1 MAGLKPRTTLS
12 VSRDMPPLLEI
23 QNLKTVFTTERGVLR
38 AVDGVSLS
46 LSAGATLC
54 VVGES
59 GCGKTMLALSIMRL
73 LPPNGQIAEGR
84 IYFNGQDLLKLSE
97 EEMREKRGRDIA
109 MIFQEPMTSLNPV
122 LRVGEQIAEAI
133 RLHQHVSDR
142 EALDRSVKLLGEV
155 GIPDPGRRVKD
166 YPHQMS
172 GGMRQRVMIAM
183 AMSCRPGLL
192 LADEPTTALDVT
204 IQAQIL
210 KLISDLKEKNNMAVI
225 WITHD
230 LGIVAEAAQKVA
242 VMYAGKIVEIAD
254 VERLFADPLHP
265 YTRGLIESRP
275 SGCAGE
281 NDGGRG
287 YLKTIPGTV
296 PSLYDLPAGCRFADR
311 CAFAE
316 GRCRASEP
324 ALAELEAD
332 HFVSCFVAMQEKAR
346 HCEQTL
352 GLRGNLNA

>member
-1 MAGLKPRTTLS
+1 MQ
-12 VSRDMPPLLEI
+12 PLLEI
-23 QNLKTVFTTERGVLR
+23 QNLKTVFSTERGVIR

-46 LSAGATLC
+46 LGAGETLG

-73 LPPNGQIAEGR
+73 IPTNGQIAGGR
-84 IYFNGQDLLKLSE
+84 VLFNGQDLLTLPE
-97 EEMREKRGRDIA
+97 EAMREKRGRDIA

-122 LRVGEQIAEAI
+122 LRIGEQIAEAI
-133 RLHQHVSDR
+133 RLHQHVPDR
-142 EALDRSVKLLGEV
+142 EAQALSVKLLGEV
-155 GIPDPGRRVKD
+155 GIPQPERRVKD
-166 YPHQMS
+166 YPHQLS

-183 AMSCRPGLL
+183 AMSCRPRLL

-210 KLISDLKEKNNMAVI
+210 NLISDLKEKNNMAVI
-225 WITHD
+225 LITHD

-242 VMYAGKIVEIAD
+242 VMYAGKVVETAE
-254 VERLFADPLHP
+254 VEKLFARPLHP

-275 SGCAGE
+275 SGCVDAASAGE
-281 NDGGRG
+281 A

-296 PSLYDLPAGCRFADR
+296 PSLYALPSGCRFSER
-311 CAFAE
+311 CTLVEEACRVREPELMEIEE
-316 GRCRASEP
+316 G
-324 ALAELEAD
+324 
-332 HFVSCFVAMQEKAR
+332 HFVSCFIAEQEKAR

-352 GLRGNLNA
+352 GLRGNLNT

>member
-1 MAGLKPRTTLS
+1 
-12 VSRDMPPLLEI
+12 
-23 QNLKTVFTTERGVLR
+23 
-38 AVDGVSLS
+38 
-46 LSAGATLC
+46 
-54 VVGES
+54 
-59 GCGKTMLALSIMRL
+59 
-73 LPPNGQIAEGR
+73 
-84 IYFNGQDLLKLSE
+84 
-97 EEMREKRGRDIA
+97 
-109 MIFQEPMTSLNPV
+109 
-122 LRVGEQIAEAI
+122 
-133 RLHQHVSDR
+133 
-142 EALDRSVKLLGEV
+142 
-155 GIPDPGRRVKD
+155 
-166 YPHQMS
+166 
-172 GGMRQRVMIAM
+172 
-183 AMSCRPGLL
+183 
-192 LADEPTTALDVT
+192 
-204 IQAQIL
+204 
-210 KLISDLKEKNNMAVI
+210 
-225 WITHD
+225 
-230 LGIVAEAAQKVA
+230 
-242 VMYAGKIVEIAD
+242 MYAGKIVETAD

-281 NDGGRG
+281 NDDGRG